1 LQNDP
6 LPEALI
12 TLARN
17 QWAKQL
23 REVNQ
28 MLAKQLCPP
37 LRELT
42 GLAAPLLAKGYGLKV
57 IGPQELLIT
66 HQREKTSFST
76 ADLQPNGRPC
86 WSNFSRGWRKP
97 IGRFCHAT
105 VIMESRCS

>member
-1 LQNDP
+1 MTHYRRHWLRWP
-6 LPEALI
+6 A
-12 TLARN
+12 TN
-17 QWAKQL
+17 QRAKQL

-42 GLAAPLLAKGYGLKV
+42 GLAAPLLAKGYRLKV

-76 ADLQPNGRPC
+76 VNLQPNGRPC
-86 WSNFSRGWRKP
+86 
-97 IGRFCHAT
+97 
-105 VIMESRCS
+105 